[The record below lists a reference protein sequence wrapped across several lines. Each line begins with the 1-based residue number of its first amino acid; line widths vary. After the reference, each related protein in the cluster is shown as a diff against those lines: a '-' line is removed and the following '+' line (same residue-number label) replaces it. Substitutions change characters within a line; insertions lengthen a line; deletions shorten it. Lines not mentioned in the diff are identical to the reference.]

1 MNFKCFSTGFGGKS
15 VCVAYV
21 VTNLT
26 FYHIVFLEICQ
37 SLGLLPKGL
46 VLKKSFCI
54 GHPSKEF
61 AEEWRSSVK
70 DMDNKCRDLLLQE
83 HCKKLFLLMDS
94 FWDEIKDFNFDLK
107 WLFKVR
113 NHLKKFERKLQETK
127 RKKLSNLSKNAEI
140 KKLVLARFKEHLP
153 HFEFKVDFTS
163 FCESQC
169 QDFDNIHTLLTLN
182 ESNNSKNESDVFFQA
197 SQNNRTEFANNIQN
211 NAENEI
217 RNSAENS
224 SSSKVD
230 NVLNESENVAMFRG
244 NRLEGKFVSKNV
256 INLSRRNLSSA
267 EISLLSKGLK
277 FVPTANKIDQAK
289 LKRELE
295 EYGRKLRLMW
305 HFRNDERPFSQE
317 RFKPKSTFNPRNKD
331 AVIETYLSCLE
342 ERLLD
347 IEIPS
352 KRFNNLTKDER
363 NAMYSL
369 KDDKSIIIKGADKGS
384 AVIVWDREDYIKE
397 ATKQLEDKEVY
408 MEVPNDSS
416 ALVST
421 IFKSLE
427 KIRKRGDL
435 SQDTLNYFWVK
446 DPKFARFYLL
456 PKIHKRLHDVPGRPV
471 ISNCSFYTEN
481 ISSFLDF
488 HLQPLAQKVKSY
500 IKDIN
505 HFLKKIKELGQLPE
519 GAILCTIDVIG
530 LYPNIPHDEGLAF
543 LKDFLDSRVDK
554 QVKTD
559 TLIELTEL
567 VLKNNIFEFS
577 DKIYKQIRGTAI
589 GTKFAP
595 PYAVLFMATLEEKI
609 LSKVKKKPSV

>member
-1 MNFKCFSTGFGGKS
+1 M
-15 VCVAYV
+15 
-21 VTNLT
+21 
-26 FYHIVFLEICQ
+26 
-37 SLGLLPKGL
+37 
-46 VLKKSFCI
+46 
-54 GHPSKEF
+54 
-61 AEEWRSSVK
+61 
-70 DMDNKCRDLLLQE
+70 
-83 HCKKLFLLMDS
+83 
-94 FWDEIKDFNFDLK
+94 
-107 WLFKVR
+107 
-113 NHLKKFERKLQETK
+113 
-127 RKKLSNLSKNAEI
+127 
-140 KKLVLARFKEHLP
+140 
-153 HFEFKVDFTS
+153 
-163 FCESQC
+163 
-169 QDFDNIHTLLTLN
+169 N
-182 ESNNSKNESDVFFQA
+182 ESNNSKNESNVFFQA
-197 SQNNRTEFANNIQN
+197 SQNNLTEFVNNIQN
-211 NAENEI
+211 NAENEV
-217 RNSAENS
+217 RNTAENS

-230 NVLNESENVAMFRG
+230 KVLNESENVAMFGG
-244 NRLEGKFVSKNV
+244 NRLEGKFVSKND

-305 HFRNDERPFSQE
+305 HFRNDERPFFRE

-369 KDDKSIIIKGADKGS
+369 KDDKSIIIKGADKGA

-408 MEVPNDSS
+408 MEVSNHWS

-435 SQDTLNYFWVK
+435 SQDTLNYFLVK

-456 PKIHKRLHDVPGRPV
+456 PKIHKRLYDVPGRPV
-471 ISNCSFYTEN
+471 ISNCGFYTEN

-488 HLQPLAQKVKSY
+488 HLQLLAQKVKSN
-500 IKDIN
+500 IKDTN
-505 HFLKKIKELGQLPE
+505 HFLKKMKELGQLPE
-519 GAILCTIDVIG
+519 GTILCTIDAVG

-543 LKDFLDSRVDK
+543 LKDFLESRVDK
-554 QVKTD
+554 QVTTD

-567 VLKNNIFEFS
+567 ILKNNIFEFS
-577 DKIYKQIRGTAI
+577 DKTYKQIRGTTI

-595 PYAVLFMATLEEKI
+595 PYAVLFMAALEEKI
-609 LSKVKKKPSV
+609 LSKVKKKSRVWWRYIDDIFLFGNMVKNLLKNLSMRLIHFIRLSNLRQTDQKKKLIF